1 MSNLSVKKALTNNIG
16 LKLLSLLFA
25 FIVWLVVVNID
36 DPVISTSY
44 SGVTVE
50 VANGDSLTEK
60 GKIYEILD
68 NTNIIDV
75 TITGKRSIVENIAKD
90 NIRAVADIQD
100 LSLMDTVEIKVF
112 TNKNNDQLDS
122 IKSSTPALQLN
133 IEDLVEIHL
142 PITVVV
148 NGEPAEG
155 YVKGDVATNQNTIR
169 VSGPKSIIETIN
181 KAEAEVNISGRT
193 SDITTSCDIKLYN
206 KENEDVESEYISTN
220 IKSVN
225 LSATIYPVKAV
236 EILYSYKGE
245 VAEGYMVSGEL
256 ESDRSAVYLAG
267 RQSALDSISYIEIPD
282 TVIDITDSEK
292 SYEATIDLKKYIP
305 DNVRFAEDD
314 YDGKVKV
321 RVPIEKTVERDFE
334 VPISGIVLVNVPA
347 DYKAEILLE
356 NAEVAQTDGMETAS
370 ENEANDKDVTMTIAT
385 NGILKEYDSF
395 SDSDIRG
402 YVDVKSYMDEVG
414 VKNLNSGIYKIPI
427 TFNMPER
434 IVIDGKYYAD
444 VKIELKANDND
455 INN

>member
-1 MSNLSVKKALTNNIG
+1 M
-16 LKLLSLLFA
+16 
-25 FIVWLVVVNID
+25 
-36 DPVISTSY
+36 
-44 SGVTVE
+44 
-50 VANGDSLTEK
+50 
-60 GKIYEILD
+60 
-68 NTNIIDV
+68 
-75 TITGKRSIVENIAKD
+75 
-90 NIRAVADIQD
+90 
-100 LSLMDTVEIKVF
+100 
-112 TNKNNDQLDS
+112 
-122 IKSSTPALQLN
+122 N

-267 RQSALDSISYIEIPD
+267 RQSVLDSISYIEIPD

-334 VPISGIVLVNVPA
+334 VPISGIVLVNGPA

-427 TFNMPER
+427 TFNMPES
-434 IVIDGKYYAD
+434 VKY
-444 VKIELKANDND
+444 KNTTKH
-455 INN
+455 